1 MSVGI
6 PPVRRERAVRV
17 PNAHC
22 LQGDPPP
29 PTSSTLIDVVVYPG
43 CNALIVVRNE
53 IFCA

>member
-6 PPVRRERAVRV
+6 PPVRPERAVRV

-22 LQGDPPP
+22 RQGDPPP
-29 PTSSTLIDVVVYPG
+29 HFQHIDVVVYPG

-53 IFCA
+53 IFGA

>member
-6 PPVRRERAVRV
+6 PPVRRGRAVRV

-22 LQGDPPP
+22 RQGQPPVQH
-29 PTSSTLIDVVVYPG
+29 IDDVVYPG

-53 IFCA
+53 ILCA

>member
-22 LQGDPPP
+22 RQGDTPPP
-29 PTSSTLIDVVVYPG
+29 HFQHIDVVVYPG

-53 IFCA
+53 ILCA